1 MGKFATNASGALLLL
16 NLIQVTESISG
27 SVVPL
32 AMFQV
37 DVSIDLLQTV
47 QIPLDYIETVLP
59 TLREIHGT
67 RDGFKTLSRN
77 PVEIIYLS
85 FFSSQDASYAKECA
99 REKQV

>member
-1 MGKFATNASGALLLL
+1 MVG
-16 NLIQVTESISG
+16 
-27 SVVPL
+27 VVV
-32 AMFQV
+32 QV
-37 DVSIDLLQTV
+37 DRSIDLLQTV
-47 QIPLDYIETVLP
+47 QMLLDYIETVLP
-59 TLREIHGT
+59 TLGQIHGT